1 MKLEPGI
8 YTAVATTT
16 ETADGPVKVQF
27 GEASTGTKQCAVNF
41 EIVGEGPF
49 AGQTIMW
56 FGFLTKDSAKFTLEA
71 LRNIG
76 FKGDDISKIN
86 DQPLDQLVSLTIEE
100 SEYQG
105 KTSLKV
111 AWVNRHGGGRG
122 FELKKP
128 LAKNDMAKFAATLR
142 AHLKTVP
149 EVDGAKAD
157 SLKGPAAPVSSPPTG
172 KTDQQI
178 EDDLSF

>member
-16 ETADGPVKVQF
+16 ETSDGPVKVQF
-27 GEASTGTKQCAVNF
+27 GEAGTGTKQCAVNF
-41 EIVGEGPF
+41 EIVGDSPY

-76 FKGDDISKIN
+76 FKGDDITKIN
-86 DQPLDQLVSLTIEE
+86 EQPLDNLVSIDVQE

-105 KTSLKV
+105 KVSLKV

-128 LAKNDMAKFAATLR
+128 LAKSDMAKFAATLKQ
-142 AHLKTVP
+142 HLKGVP
-149 EVDGAKAD
+149 EVDGEKAD
-157 SLKGPAAPVSSPPTG
+157 SLAAPTG
-172 KTDQQI
+172 KPQSNGATPPK
-178 EDDLSF
+178 EDDLDF